1 LFGAVGYGAT
11 IGRLA
16 GPFLVMQA
24 IAPLCLAFI
33 IEHAS
38 DRAALVAVAALAL
51 ISFASFAM
59 MRRR

>member
-1 LFGAVGYGAT
+1 MAA
-11 IGRLA
+11 
-16 GPFLVMQA
+16 LVAAFMQA
-24 IAPLCLAFI
+24 IAPLCVAFI
-33 IEHAS
+33 IELAS